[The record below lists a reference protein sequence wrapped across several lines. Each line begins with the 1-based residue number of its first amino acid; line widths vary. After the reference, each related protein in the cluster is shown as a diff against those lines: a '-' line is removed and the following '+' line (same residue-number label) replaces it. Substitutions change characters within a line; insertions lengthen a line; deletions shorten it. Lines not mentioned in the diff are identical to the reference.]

1 LRPAPVSCGTR
12 PDGPNW
18 SVDWVRIPAVR
29 GDADEAYRW
38 VAARRG
44 TIAAALLDQGR
55 IAGMG
60 NVFRAEVLHGM
71 LMPPT
76 RLASLVSVEEF
87 AELWERL
94 QPMMRQAVDD
104 GRIITVEAEDR
115 LAVPEA
121 ESRRVYKQELC
132 YDCGTPI
139 LTGRSMR
146 GRRTPVPGADRRGR
160 AERRCRRSLR
170 TRISRSRCGHW
181 T

>member
-1 LRPAPVSCGTR
+1 
-12 PDGPNW
+12 
-18 SVDWVRIPAVR
+18 
-29 GDADEAYRW
+29 

-132 YDCGTPI
+132 T
-139 LTGRSMR
+139 T
-146 GRRTPVPGADRRGR
+146 A
-160 AERRCRRSLR
+160 ARRSLPDD
-170 TRISRSRCGHW
+170 RCAGDVHLSPVP
-181 T
+181 TGVGGLSADADVHSVLGFRGVAAGTGPEAAGQAAG

>member
-1 LRPAPVSCGTR
+1 VRLRL
-12 PDGPNW
+12 
-18 SVDWVRIPAVR
+18 AVP
-29 GDADEAYRW
+29 EL
-38 VAARRG
+38 
-44 TIAAALLDQGR
+44 AALLDQGR

-60 NVFRAEVLHGM
+60 NAFRAEVLHGM

-76 RLASLVSVEEF
+76 RSASSVSVEEF

-139 LTGRSMR
+139 LTG
-146 GRRTPVPGADRRGR
+146 TIDVR
-160 AERRCRRSLR
+160 ATYTCPRWQPAWA
-170 TRISRSRCGHW
+170 G
-181 T
+181 